1 MRGRKSTGRRWLV
14 GGLAGLVLAAGA
26 AAAAEAGT
34 LDRIRGDGAIRLA
47 VRDDAPPFSAKGSGS
62 DPVGYSVDLCREV
75 AAGIKRQLGLAKL
88 DIHYVKVTAADR
100 FAAIGEGRADLLC
113 EATSETLSRRKLVDF
128 SVPTFISGAGLMIR
142 DDSPRTFAGLAGH
155 KIGVLGG
162 TTTETALRNSLQDH
176 GMKAEVVL
184 VKSHP
189 DGIAALKDGAVSAY
203 FADRTILEYLLRGQ
217 PPGKLLV
224 ADEYL
229 TIEPYA
235 LALPRGDDA
244 FRLAVDWAL
253 SETYSSHRID
263 KIFAAAF
270 GKGAKPSEL
279 MKALFVISALPE

>member
-1 MRGRKSTGRRWLV
+1 MRHRKSIAFRWLL
-14 GGLAGLVLAAGA
+14 GPLAGLALVAG

-34 LDRIRGDGAIRLA
+34 LDRIRSDGAIRLA
-47 VRDDAPPFSAKGSGS
+47 VRDDAPPFSAKGSGA

-75 AAGIKRQLGLAKL
+75 AAGIKRQLGLTKL
-88 DIHYVKVTAADR
+88 EIRYVKVTAADR
-100 FAAIGEGRADLLC
+100 FEAIRDGHADLLC

-128 SVPTFISGAGLMIR
+128 SVPTFVSGAGLMIR

-162 TTTETALRNSLQDH
+162 TTTETALRNTLQGG

-189 DGIAALKDGAVSAY
+189 DGLAALKDGTVSAY

-217 PPGKLLV
+217 PQGKLLV

-229 TIEPYA
+229 TLEPYA
-235 LALPRGDDA
+235 LALPHGDDA

-253 SETYSSHRID
+253 SELYRSHRID
-263 KIFAAAF
+263 AIFATTF